1 MIKVTEKTMTS
12 PLIIASVQM
21 TSSANF
27 ENNINTALS
36 LIDEATVAGAN
47 FIVLPEYF
55 AFMGLKET
63 DKFEYEES
71 PKNGAMQ
78 KAMSESA
85 KENNVWIVA
94 GTHPIESEDKLRPF
108 GRCYVYQ
115 PDGSINCWYD
125 KIHLFDVEV
134 EDNTKSY
141 CESQYSKAGD
151 SPVTFDTPWGK
162 IGLAVCYDLRFPEL
176 FRNMA
181 LAGCEIFIMP
191 AAFTYMTGKAHWEV
205 LIRARAIEN
214 QCYFVAS
221 AQSGKHENGR
231 ETWGHSLVVSYT
243 GEVLAELKEGSG
255 FVLHSIDREGQK
267 QSRIDFPVL
276 THTRITS

>member
-1 MIKVTEKTMTS
+1 MKMMRKIMTS

-21 TSSANF
+21 TSCANF
-27 ENNINTALS
+27 QSNIDTALS
-36 LIDEATVAGAN
+36 LIDDAALAGAN
-47 FIVLPEYF
+47 IIVLPEYF
-55 AFMGLKET
+55 AFMGIKET
-63 DKFEYEES
+63 DKFDHMETAHT
-71 PKNGAMQ
+71 GIMQ

-85 KENNVWIVA
+85 KKNNVWLVA

-108 GRCYVYQ
+108 GRCYVFQ
-115 PDGSINCWYD
+115 PDGTVNCWYD

-141 CESQYSKAGD
+141 CESKYSKAGE

-176 FRNMA
+176 FRKMA
-181 LAGCEIFIMP
+181 LDGCEIFIMP
-191 AAFTYMTGKAHWEV
+191 AAFTHTTGRAHWEV

-231 ETWGHSLVVSYT
+231 ETWGQSMIVSHT
-243 GEVLAELKEGSG
+243 GEILAELKEGSG
-255 FVLHSIDREGQK
+255 VVLHSIDRGMQK

-276 THTRITS
+276 THTKIVN